1 VIGLIAMVQLI
12 LRYTG
17 AGPTPADD
25 LQRLRALD
33 HSRILEQTG
42 RMVLLET
49 PNQQVDSL
57 ADLFPGWISAPV
69 RHDIEVPDPNP
80 KPKGRN

>member
-1 VIGLIAMVQLI
+1 MVQLI

-33 HSRILEQTG
+33 GLRILEQTG

-49 PNQQVDSL
+49 PKQQAANL
-57 ADLFPGWISAPV
+57 ADLFPGWITSPV
-69 RHDIEVPDPNP
+69 RSDIKVPESNP
-80 KPKGRN
+80 KPKRRK